1 MKREIKILE
10 KKFLKNEN
18 DNRIEIG
25 VDEAG
30 RGPLFGR
37 VYAAAVI
44 LPYHIPDND
53 FEYKDI
59 RDSKKIHSEKKLQ
72 KIADYIKEH
81 SIAWSVCYST
91 EEEIDKHNI
100 RIATHMAM
108 HKAIKNVIQKML
120 DINININI
128 NKNMSN
134 DNKLNDKINN
144 KLYNYSDFYL
154 VIDGNDFTP
163 FTYINN
169 TSSIEQ
175 VCHSCIESGDNKYS
189 SIAAASIL
197 AKVERDAYIKELCTN
212 NKLLN
217 EYYNLEKNK
226 GYGTKLHIEGIKKY
240 GITKYHRRTF
250 GLCKYQEIIDI

>member
-1 MKREIKILE
+1 MKREIKLLE
-10 KKFLKNEN
+10 KRFLKNEN

-44 LPYHIPDND
+44 LPYYIPHND

-108 HKAIKNVIQKML
+108 HKAIKNVIQKMI
-120 DINININI
+120 DIN
-128 NKNMSN
+128 
-134 DNKLNDKINN
+134 LNYNVEH

-175 VCHSCIESGDNKYS
+175 VCHSCVESGDNKYS